1 MTLHFQVNRPLK
13 TVFANLTDMQKYVTF
28 HPVITEID
36 QTGTNTYL
44 VHETLKFGPIP
55 ISFTYPI
62 RVDHTTKKV
71 IYKAQVMKINHI
83 TMEFDLVE
91 KGNATQI
98 TETITF
104 NTLLPIKSLMSK
116 IFKAQHEQLFQNM
129 NAHK

>member
-1 MTLHFQVNRPLK
+1 
-13 TVFANLTDMQKYVTF
+13 MQKYVTF
-28 HPVITEID
+28 HPVITQID

-55 ISFTYPI
+55 ISFTYPV
-62 RVDHTTKKV
+62 RVEHDHTTKKV